1 MKVKRYL
8 ASDMQ
13 EAMQK
18 IKLELGRD
26 AVILHSRKIKKGG
39 FLGFFSKSL
48 VEVVAAIDEETRKPI
63 ETTEKPFT
71 HQIPKKDIEIE
82 ALKNQVDAIKDLL
95 HTLLDKVNRSTADD
109 EKNIENPL
117 FRALI
122 ENDVNKS
129 VVDRLMEI
137 VARQISM
144 TDQNIPAA
152 RNALKVV
159 IKDMLGVPYTIK
171 SEGDG
176 QRIIFFVGPT
186 GVGKTTTLAKLAAR
200 LSLLE
205 NKKVG
210 FITADTYRIAA
221 VDQLRTYSEI
231 LGIPL
236 EVIYEADEM
245 ILALK
250 KFKDKELILVDTAGR
265 SHKNENLQ
273 ADLTELIEKIEK
285 PEIFLVISLTT
296 GYKDIVSILESYQF
310 LGDFKL
316 LFTKLD
322 ETNTVGNILNLRVN
336 SNKPISYITNGQSV
350 PDDIEVADI
359 DVLAELMLGD
369 RL

>member
-1 MKVKRYL
+1 MKVKRYI
-8 ASDMQ
+8 ANDMQ

-18 IKLELGRD
+18 IKFELGSD

-39 FLGFFSKSL
+39 FWGFFSKAL
-48 VEVVAAIDEETRKPI
+48 IEVVAAIDEE
-63 ETTEKPFT
+63 
-71 HQIPKKDIEIE
+71 PKKSPDYTERTNHLVATKKDQDLD

-95 HTLLDKVNRSTADD
+95 HTLMDKVNQKSVSD
-109 EKNIENPL
+109 EKNFENPL
-117 FRALI
+117 YRTLI

-129 VVDRLMEI
+129 VVDKLMEI
-137 VARQISM
+137 VSRQISM
-144 TDQNIPAA
+144 TENNVPAA
-152 RNALKVV
+152 RNALKVIV
-159 IKDMLGVPYTIK
+159 KDMLGVPYTIK
-171 SEGDG
+171 SDSDM
-176 QRIIFFVGPT
+176 QKIIFFVGPT

-200 LSLLE
+200 LALVE

-245 ILALK
+245 QTAIR

-265 SHKNENLQ
+265 SHKNENLET
-273 ADLTELIEKIEK
+273 DLSELLQKVEK

-322 ETNTVGNILNLRVN
+322 ETNTVGNILNLRVGA
-336 SNKPISYITNGQSV
+336 NKPLSYITNGQSV
-350 PDDIEVADI
+350 PDDIDVADVEAI
-359 DVLAELMLGD
+359 ADAILGE